1 MYLVYKGGGNHFVDE
16 VKKTLFL
23 CWMENFSEVWKVLF
37 IQEGFFPLQ
46 KIVKKGLIVILGK
59 FVMHRIF
66 SITIPESL
74 I

>member
-1 MYLVYKGGGNHFVDE
+1 
-16 VKKTLFL
+16 
-23 CWMENFSEVWKVLF
+23 MENFSEVWKVLF